1 MGISKEFEEIL
12 QFWKNIFPLYLRRV
26 PFVRILCKA
35 LQNPAFLQYPPS
47 FISYFCARFS
57 RWLNIF
63 RRNLEQRRFSEDFR
77 QSYSSCKGSHP
88 QAMQRSVGQLS
99 GIASLFLRGF
109 RSSAFAAMPIKVK
122 VFFSFPQFVVGL
134 MSIARSTSCYWIM
147 CLYFKASLFH

>member
-1 MGISKEFEEIL
+1 MLVTVVQNSQKMGISKEFEEIL
-12 QFWKNIFPLYLRRV
+12 QFWKKYIST
-26 PFVRILCKA
+26 ILTSSSICSHFMQSSSKSGFSA
-35 LQNPAFLQYPPS
+35 MSA
-47 FISYFCARFS
+47 ISYFCARFN

-99 GIASLFLRGF
+99 GIASVFLRGF

-122 VFFSFPQFVVGL
+122 VFFLSH
-134 MSIARSTSCYWIM
+134 
-147 CLYFKASLFH
+147 SL

>member
-1 MGISKEFEEIL
+1 MKKIYFH
-12 QFWKNIFPLYLRRV
+12 LRRV
-26 PFVRILCKA
+26 PFVRILYKA
-35 LQNPAFLQYPPS
+35 LQNPAFLQCPPS
-47 FISYFCARFS
+47 FISYFCARFN

-99 GIASLFLRGF
+99 GIASVFLRGF

-122 VFFSFPQFVVGL
+122 VFTQLVVGL
-134 MSIARSTSCYWIM
+134 MSIARSTSLVLDNVLVFQSFAI
-147 CLYFKASLFH
+147 SLKPAR

>member
-1 MGISKEFEEIL
+1 MLVTVVQNSQKWEYQKNLRKFYNFE
-12 QFWKNIFPLYLRRV
+12 KNIFPLYLRRV

-35 LQNPAFLQYPPS
+35 LQNLAFLQCPPS
-47 FISYFCARFS
+47 FISYFCARFN

-99 GIASLFLRGF
+99 GIASVFLRGF

-122 VFFSFPQFVVGL
+122 VFFLSH
-134 MSIARSTSCYWIM
+134 
-147 CLYFKASLFH
+147 SL